1 MNFDDRC
8 EQKDFR
14 VIYFENIIENEDELV
29 SDFSFI
35 GTGECDFPILSE
47 AAVEPVKSSE
57 WVLPTD
63 FQFEQY
69 TGMETME
76 FFGQFGEDEEDI
88 SGTAANT
95 SF

>member
-1 MNFDDRC
+1 M
-8 EQKDFR
+8 
-14 VIYFENIIENEDELV
+14 IYFENIIENEDELV

-63 FQFEQY
+63 F
-69 TGMETME
+69 
-76 FFGQFGEDEEDI
+76 
-88 SGTAANT
+88 
-95 SF
+95 